1 MISTETRKHGRKC
14 IVIPSSA
21 TVAKTANLIDNSFTI
36 RGPKLFNCLPLP
48 LRNLSGVS
56 VTTFKKHFD
65 KFLKT
70 IPDEPGVSGYVKYRA
85 AATNSLVD
93 QVAYF
98 NQQSWHASVS
108 QKMDILPAEG
118 LEN

>member
-1 MISTETRKHGRKC
+1 MISTETRRHGRKC

-21 TVAKTANLIDNSFTI
+21 TVAKTANLIDNSFTT
-36 RGPKLFNCLPLP
+36 RGPKLFNCLPVP
-48 LRNLSGVS
+48 LRVS

-70 IPDEPGVSGYVKYRA
+70 IRDEPGVSGYIKYRA
-85 AATNSLVD
+85 ATTNSLVD
-93 QVAYF
+93 QGAYF
-98 NQQSWHASVS
+98 NQQSWHASMS

>member
-1 MISTETRKHGRKC
+1 MHSHSLQC
-14 IVIPSSA
+14 NSVSSCKSHRQQFYHKR
-21 TVAKTANLIDNSFTI
+21 TQTL
-36 RGPKLFNCLPLP
+36 CLPLP

-56 VTTFKKHFD
+56 VTTFKAHFD
-65 KFLKT
+65 KFLRT
-70 IPDEPGVSGYVKYRA
+70 IPGEPGVSGYVKYRA
-85 AATNSLVD
+85 ATTYSLID